1 MTTLENRWSLIGHV
15 MSRDIDIPGK
25 KIYGGLLCAKSEKK
39 FEEGPE
45 QKMPKVVNKD
55 LILIPAGKL
64 EFKTKNDL
72 DRVRSRA
79 DHRTQWRRK
88 HPRGS
93 RGVQVGALGCE
104 RRYRFR

>member
-1 MTTLENRWSLIGHV
+1 MR
-15 MSRDIDIPGK
+15 RDIDILGK
-25 KIYGGLLCAKSEKK
+25 KKSTDDYFVLKVKK
-39 FEEGPE
+39 KSEEGPE

-72 DRVRSRA
+72 DHVRSRA
-79 DHRTQWRRK
+79 GHRTQWRRK